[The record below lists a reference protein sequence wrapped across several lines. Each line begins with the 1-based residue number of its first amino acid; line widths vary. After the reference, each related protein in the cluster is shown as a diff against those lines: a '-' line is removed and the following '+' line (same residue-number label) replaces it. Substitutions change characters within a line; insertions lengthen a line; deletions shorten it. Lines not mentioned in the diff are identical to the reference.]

1 MVREH
6 AGRAG
11 LNDVLIYVADLQEE
25 RLRLLTGRGLDAG
38 RESDSHPDE
47 LMVDGTLP
55 GRAYETIKELPEAGA
70 GAGRWWVLMLDGAE
84 RVGVLRIDTAV
95 GAGDESVVPV
105 MRHLATLVTMLLI
118 EKRRTAIPTRA
129 EYGFGR

>member
-1 MVREH
+1 MLAGLLEASHTMSLEQLPGMVREH

-11 LNDVLIYVADLQEE
+11 LNDVLIHVADLQEE

-70 GAGRWWVLMLDGAE
+70 GAGRWY
-84 RVGVLRIDTAV
+84 R
-95 GAGDESVVPV
+95 
-105 MRHLATLVTMLLI
+105 
-118 EKRRTAIPTRA
+118 
-129 EYGFGR
+129 